1 MASSSGGRGQGGPAA
16 SPAPLSAK
24 ATNDPVLRNTLRY
37 TISAREYALLHRYVL
52 SKSRQLKKR
61 VPTVETVNRIMN
73 GDAGTSA
80 DRKAKAK
87 SKDAGA
93 PVDMTVA
100 DVGSTSAGVNAG
112 AGAILGADDYNAR
125 AVRHSIR
132 VFATTAVALKAW
144 GVVAA
149 RFMGQKQDP
158 KLKKQPAYKSPVFR
172 LSLSLSS
179 ILLLYRLLFRFFT
192 RLRLHILD
200 ASAEPFRKRNPRTA
214 DTLTSPYA
222 PAVGASL
229 AGLALGIYP
238 AEQLRVTVA
247 IYTMFRALE
256 FGWNFA
262 EDGGLVWGREKNGRM
277 KKRPW
282 WFGSWLLQPFAFGQ
296 LLHSFVFDLDCFPT
310 AYGDFILK
318 NSSAYLH
325 KRPKDYPPGLKW
337 PGTREVV
344 DSLGQ
349 MARLNWP
356 PYISPTLFP
365 NKEETLPPT
374 LTNISPLTAPAH
386 PLITALSCA
395 TLHPQ
400 DPSCSRTFLTFW
412 LRSFPPLTR
421 FFLLVYSAFLI
432 PKYKALYNFPFTTL
446 NKLVMNALRM
456 STFVTGSI
464 ASAWASICF
473 FQAWLPRSFLAT
485 QRFFLGGFLAGFW
498 AWVERRQG
506 RGVFLYSARASV
518 DSLWKVGVKRRWW
531 KAMRAGDVWVFV
543 LAVMITGAVY
553 EQDARAVRE
562 DSWRK
567 GISWMR
573 GQGFR
578 DWSVESEEDLSDEDE
593 QQPEDQDGQ
602 SDDDSQFVE
611 SVEFVERPA

>member
-1 MASSSGGRGQGGPAA
+1 MPTTTIKPGSPKLTVSSSFKTFRTSIYASRTTRSPTSPGSDRSMASSSSGRGHGGPAA
-16 SPAPLSAK
+16 SPAAPAPLSAK
-24 ATNDPVLRNTLRY
+24 STDDPVLRNTLRY

-73 GDAGTSA
+73 GDAGSSS
-80 DRKAKAK
+80 DRKGKAKAK
-87 SKDAGA
+87 EGA
-93 PVDMTVA
+93 PPADMSVA

-132 VFATTAVALKAW
+132 VFATTAVAMKAW
-144 GVVAA
+144 GLIAT

-158 KLKKQPAYKSPVFR
+158 KLKKQPLYKSPVFR

-214 DTLTSPYA
+214 NTLTSPYA

-229 AGLALGIYP
+229 AGLALGVYP
-238 AEQLRVTVA
+238 AEQLRVTIA
-247 IYTMFRALE
+247 IYAMFRALE
-256 FGWNFA
+256 FSWNFA

-310 AYGDFILK
+310 AYGDFIMK

-325 KRPKDYPPGLKW
+325 QRPKDYPAGLKW

-356 PYISPTLFP
+356 
-365 NKEETLPPT
+365 
-374 LTNISPLTAPAH
+374 
-386 PLITALSCA
+386 
-395 TLHPQ
+395 
-400 DPSCSRTFLTFW
+400 
-412 LRSFPPLTR
+412 
-421 FFLLVYSAFLI
+421 
-432 PKYKALYNFPFTTL
+432 
-446 NKLVMNALRM
+446 
-456 STFVTGSI
+456 
-464 ASAWASICF
+464 
-473 FQAWLPRSFLAT
+473 
-485 QRFFLGGFLAGFW
+485 
-498 AWVERRQG
+498 
-506 RGVFLYSARASV
+506 
-518 DSLWKVGVKRRWW
+518 
-531 KAMRAGDVWVFV
+531 
-543 LAVMITGAVY
+543 
-553 EQDARAVRE
+553 
-562 DSWRK
+562 
-567 GISWMR
+567 
-573 GQGFR
+573 
-578 DWSVESEEDLSDEDE
+578 
-593 QQPEDQDGQ
+593 
-602 SDDDSQFVE
+602 
-611 SVEFVERPA
+611 

>member
-1 MASSSGGRGQGGPAA
+1 MASASSGRGQGGLAA
-16 SPAPLSAK
+16 STAAPASLSAK
-24 ATNDPVLRNTLRY
+24 ATNDPILRNTLRY

-73 GDAGTSA
+73 GDAGGSS
-80 DRKAKAK
+80 DRKGKAKAK
-87 SKDAGA
+87 EGTA
-93 PVDMTVA
+93 PVDMSVA

-132 VFATTAVALKAW
+132 VFATTAVAMKAW
-144 GVVAA
+144 GVIAT
-149 RFMGQKQDP
+149 RFMGQKPDP
-158 KLKKQPAYKSPVFR
+158 KLKKQPLHKSPVFR

-214 DTLTSPYA
+214 STLTSPYA

-238 AEQLRVTVA
+238 AEQLRVTIA
-247 IYTMFRALE
+247 IYAMFRALE
-256 FGWNFA
+256 FSWNFA

-296 LLHSFVFDLDCFPT
+296 LLHSFVFDVDCFPT
-310 AYGDFILK
+310 AYGDFIMK

-325 KRPKDYPPGLKW
+325 QRPKDYAAGLKW

-344 DSLGQ
+344 DSLAQ

-356 PYISPTLFP
+356 PYVSPTLFP

-421 FFLLVYSAFLI
+421 FFLLIYSAFLV
-432 PKYKALYNFPFTTL
+432 PRYKALYNFPFTTL
-446 NKLVMNALRM
+446 NKLVVNALRM
-456 STFVTGSI
+456 SAFVTGSI
-464 ASAWASICF
+464 SSAWASICF
-473 FQAWLPRSFLAT
+473 FQTWLPRSFLAT

-498 AWVERRQG
+498 AWVERKQG

-531 KAMRAGDVWVFV
+531 KAMKAGDVWVFV
-543 LAVMITGAVY
+543 LAVMLTGAVY
-553 EQDARAVRE
+553 ERDARAVRE

-567 GISWMR
+567 GISWIR

-578 DWSVESEEDLSDEDE
+578 DWAIEEELSD
-593 QQPEDQDGQ
+593 DGQ
-602 SDDDSQFVE
+602 SDVEDGGSDAESEFVE
-611 SVEFVERPA
+611 SVEFVERAS

>member
-1 MASSSGGRGQGGPAA
+1 
-16 SPAPLSAK
+16 
-24 ATNDPVLRNTLRY
+24 
-37 TISAREYALLHRYVL
+37 L

-73 GDAGTSA
+73 GDAGTGG
-80 DRKAKAK
+80 DRKGKAKAK
-87 SKDAGA
+87 EGA
-93 PVDMTVA
+93 DPVDMSVA

-144 GVVAA
+144 GVIAT

-158 KLKKQPAYKSPVFR
+158 KLKKQPLHKSPVFR

-200 ASAEPFRKRNPRTA
+200 PSAEPFRKRNPRTA
-214 DTLTSPYA
+214 TTLTSPYA

-247 IYTMFRALE
+247 IYAMFRALE
-256 FGWNFA
+256 FSWNFA

-282 WFGSWLLQPFAFGQ
+282 WFGSYLLQPFAFGQ

-310 AYGDFILK
+310 AYGDFIMK

-325 KRPKDYPPGLKW
+325 KRPQDYPAGLKW

-356 PYISPTLFP
+356 
-365 NKEETLPPT
+365 
-374 LTNISPLTAPAH
+374 
-386 PLITALSCA
+386 
-395 TLHPQ
+395 
-400 DPSCSRTFLTFW
+400 
-412 LRSFPPLTR
+412 
-421 FFLLVYSAFLI
+421 
-432 PKYKALYNFPFTTL
+432 
-446 NKLVMNALRM
+446 
-456 STFVTGSI
+456 
-464 ASAWASICF
+464 
-473 FQAWLPRSFLAT
+473 
-485 QRFFLGGFLAGFW
+485 
-498 AWVERRQG
+498 
-506 RGVFLYSARASV
+506 
-518 DSLWKVGVKRRWW
+518 
-531 KAMRAGDVWVFV
+531 
-543 LAVMITGAVY
+543 
-553 EQDARAVRE
+553 
-562 DSWRK
+562 
-567 GISWMR
+567 
-573 GQGFR
+573 
-578 DWSVESEEDLSDEDE
+578 
-593 QQPEDQDGQ
+593 
-602 SDDDSQFVE
+602 
-611 SVEFVERPA
+611 